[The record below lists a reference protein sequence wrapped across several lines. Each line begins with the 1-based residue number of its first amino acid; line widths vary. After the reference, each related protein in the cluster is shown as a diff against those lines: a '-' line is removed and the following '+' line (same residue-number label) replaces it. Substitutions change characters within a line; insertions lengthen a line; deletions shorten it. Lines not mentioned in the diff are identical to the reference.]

1 MFGLVRMMMVSLVVR
16 RAQRDLTSIEARAV
30 LAVVMIDTT
39 LGMGAESATVS
50 SLLTLMDQR
59 VWPDFPDRFVPLN
72 LITTAGGWIG
82 VGHFIEK
89 YKVV

>member
-1 MFGLVRMMMVSLVVR
+1 MFGLVWMMMVPLVVR
-16 RAQRDLTSIEARAV
+16 RAQRNVTSIEARAV

-39 LGMGAESATVS
+39 LGMGEESATMS
-50 SLLTLMDQR
+50 SLLTLLELA
-59 VWPDFPDRFVPLN
+59 DFPNRFVPLN
-72 LITTAGGWIG
+72 MITTACGWIR